1 MRKIS
6 QNSKLE
12 IIEIELYRDRNK
24 KQGNG
29 KIMNEKK
36 IQKSQKSR
44 NVKVKERRNEEK
56 NPSK

>member
-36 IQKSQKSR
+36 IQKSQKI
-44 NVKVKERRNEEK
+44 EK
-56 NPSK
+56 CES